1 MFYAFEGIIFIRRT
15 RRNAET
21 QPKYY
26 WPSGVVPYRFQDN
39 YPEYSKKMVMRAFAA
54 LEEKVD
60 YVFCVQRYNN
70 VFVIITV
77 DLFYDF

>member
-1 MFYAFEGIIFIRRT
+1 
-15 RRNAET
+15 
-21 QPKYY
+21 
-26 WPSGVVPYRFQDN
+26 
-39 YPEYSKKMVMRAFAA
+39 MRAFAA